1 MEEIY
6 LFILHT
12 GRAHT
17 EEEEEEEDTE
27 DGKEEDRK
35 STYETMSQDKKCH
48 FRKKATQRQQI
59 MWHEICTLLQRCEN
73 TDNSYPDEKPMQ
85 YVQDYSQKL
94 STM

>member
-1 MEEIY
+1 MLVLHWLSRSMEEIY

-12 GRAHT
+12 GRAHI
-17 EEEEEEEDTE
+17 E
-27 DGKEEDRK
+27 EEDRK

-48 FRKKATQRQQI
+48 FRKKATQKQQT

-73 TDNSYPDEKPMQ
+73 TDNSYLDENPMP
-85 YVQDYSQKL
+85 YVQDYSHKF